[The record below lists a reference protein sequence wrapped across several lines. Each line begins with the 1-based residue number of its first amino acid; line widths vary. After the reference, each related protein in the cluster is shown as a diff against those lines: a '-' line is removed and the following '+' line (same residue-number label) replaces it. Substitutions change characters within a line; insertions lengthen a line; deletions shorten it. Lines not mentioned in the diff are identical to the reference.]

1 MNRRQLPHNMLLLT
15 ISVSLTCMWF
25 MVNQVRLDIGQIL
38 TRRVEDAEV
47 ELIAFE
53 ESNDVIY

>member
-1 MNRRQLPHNMLLLT
+1 
-15 ISVSLTCMWF
+15 
-25 MVNQVRLDIGQIL
+25 MVNQVRLDIGKIL

-53 ESNDVIY
+53 ESNDVMLETIEE